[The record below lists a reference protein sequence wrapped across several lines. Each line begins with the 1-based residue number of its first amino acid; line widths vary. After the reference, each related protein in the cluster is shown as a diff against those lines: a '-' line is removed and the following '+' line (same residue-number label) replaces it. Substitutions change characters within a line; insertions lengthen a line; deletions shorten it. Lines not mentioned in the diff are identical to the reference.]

1 MLSINAVHH
10 VAIICADY
18 SVSKRFYTEVL
29 GFAIIAEIYRSE
41 RKSYKLDLKVNEHFQ
56 LELFSF
62 PESPERVSRPE
73 ACGLR
78 HIAFLS
84 TDIYADVASL
94 QAFGIF
100 VEPIRKDELTGKLF
114 TFFADPDQLPLEL
127 YQK

>member
-1 MLSINAVHH
+1 MLSINVVHH

-29 GFAIIAEIYRSE
+29 GFAIIAETYRSE

-56 LELFSF
+56 IELFSF
-62 PESPERVSRPE
+62 PEPPLRGSRPE

-84 TDIYADVASL
+84 TDIHGDVASL
-94 QAFGIF
+94 QAFGVE

-114 TFFADPDQLPLEL
+114 TFFADPDQLPIEL